1 MRLLRSQG
9 APGVISLGIAAGP
22 APEVRAD
29 ATALAIQ
36 SIIAAATGAS
46 VQTWAAAAVE
56 CAAGLWARG
65 LATAD
70 VPEWAPVGPRWLAE
84 VGRDLARHG
93 EAVYL
98 LDVAPR
104 GRLRLLRATSVDVW
118 GDGPDPADWW
128 YRLTVAGPHSTR
140 TETAPAASV
149 VHLRY
154 ATERHAPARG
164 VSPLRYASLTGTLT
178 ASLEQSLGY
187 EAGGPVASLIALP
200 EGFNAQPPDDDGTQT
215 DHDTPSPGDGL
226 AEAIR
231 TAKGRTLLPETTASS
246 YGDST
251 ARPPRRDWEPAR
263 LGAAPPMGL
272 VTLRQHVE
280 SSVLSCFGVP
290 APLGPAGLTDGT
302 AMREGL
308 RRFWTL
314 TVQPLA
320 DVIAEELARVLER
333 PALLTIGRAAGTA
346 DVASRARAVKAL
358 HEAGVELNDAMR
370 RVGWDDGE
378 RWTCISAGR
387 RRGRGRIAG
396 AAGRPTVRPS
406 AAAGRR
412 VSIPTGSAAGFMAV
426 GTRSDRPS
434 PPAGGRRR
442 QRPLPAWRGSA
453 RVARAR

>member
-1 MRLLRSQG
+1 MI
-9 APGVISLGIAAGP
+9 ALGIAGGP

-29 ATALAIQ
+29 ATALAIDA
-36 SIIAAATGAS
+36 ILTAATAAS
-46 VQTWAAAAVE
+46 VQTWAAGAVE

-70 VPEWAPVGPRWLAE
+70 VPDGAPVGPSWLAE
-84 VGRDLARHG
+84 AGRDLARHG

-118 GDGPDPADWW
+118 GDGPDPAGWW

-140 TETAPAASV
+140 TVTAPAAAV
-149 VHLRY
+149 VHVRY

-164 VSPLRYASLTGTLT
+164 LSPLRYASLTGTLT
-178 ASLEQSLGY
+178 ASLEQSLGW
-187 EAGGPVASLIALP
+187 EAAGPVANLIALP
-200 EGFNAQPPDDDGTQT
+200 EGFNAQPPADDGTQT
-215 DHDTPSPGDGL
+215 GHDAPTPGDGL

-231 TAKGRTLLPETTASS
+231 TAKGRTLLPETTAGS

-251 ARPPRRDWEPAR
+251 ARAPRRDWEPAR

-280 SSVLSCFGVP
+280 SSVLACFGVP
-290 APLGPAGLTDGT
+290 APLGPMGVTDGT
-302 AMREGL
+302 AMREAL

-333 PALLTIGRAAGTA
+333 PAPLTIGRAAGTA

-358 HEAGVELNDAMR
+358 TDAGVERAEAMR
-370 RVGWDDGE
+370 RVGWD
-378 RWTCISAGR
+378 A
-387 RRGRGRIAG
+387 
-396 AAGRPTVRPS
+396 
-406 AAAGRR
+406 
-412 VSIPTGSAAGFMAV
+412 
-426 GTRSDRPS
+426 
-434 PPAGGRRR
+434 
-442 QRPLPAWRGSA
+442 
-453 RVARAR
+453 